1 MPVYKSNEIQ
11 KDKKT
16 NFVDIFEVVK
26 KKNYSELEEIKASL
40 RVHLKKSKCKV
51 NKLMLEKWI
60 IEIEDLQGI
69 KYWTQYKAYSNVLSF
84 SLTLVRKN

>member
-1 MPVYKSNEIQ
+1 MITYKVIGTRKLKESSEIQ

-16 NFVDIFEVVK
+16 NFINIFEVVK
-26 KKNYSELEEIKASL
+26 QKNYSELEEIKASL
-40 RVHLKKSKCKV
+40 RVHLKKSECKS

-69 KYWTQYKAYSNVLSF
+69 KY
-84 SLTLVRKN
+84 

>member
-1 MPVYKSNEIQ
+1 MPVYKVMQTNGKVNKSNEIQ

-16 NFVDIFEVVK
+16 NFIDIFEVVK

-40 RVHLKKSKCKV
+40 RVHMKKSKCKA

-69 KYWTQYKAYSNVLSF
+69 KY
-84 SLTLVRKN
+84 

>member
-1 MPVYKSNEIQ
+1 MPVYKVMQTNRKLNKSNEIQ

-40 RVHLKKSKCKV
+40 RVHMKKCECKA

-69 KYWTQYKAYSNVLSF
+69 KY
-84 SLTLVRKN
+84 

>member
-1 MPVYKSNEIQ
+1 MPVYKVIQTNRKINKLSEIQ

-40 RVHLKKSKCKV
+40 RVHMKKSECKA

-69 KYWTQYKAYSNVLSF
+69 KY
-84 SLTLVRKN
+84 

>member
-1 MPVYKSNEIQ
+1 MIIYKSLPKKIVQTNRIE
-11 KDKKT
+11 DKKT

-40 RVHLKKSKCKV
+40 RVHMKKSECKA

-69 KYWTQYKAYSNVLSF
+69 KY
-84 SLTLVRKN
+84 

>member
-1 MPVYKSNEIQ
+1 MPIYKVIGTRKVKETSDIK

-16 NFVDIFEVVK
+16 NFTDIFEVVK

-40 RVHLKKSKCKV
+40 RVHMKKSECKA

-69 KYWTQYKAYSNVLSF
+69 KY
-84 SLTLVRKN
+84 

>member
-1 MPVYKSNEIQ
+1 MPVYKVMQTNRKVNKSNEIQ

-40 RVHLKKSKCKV
+40 TVHMKKSECKA

-69 KYWTQYKAYSNVLSF
+69 KY
-84 SLTLVRKN
+84 

>member
-1 MPVYKSNEIQ
+1 MPVYKVIQTNRKVNKSNEIP

-26 KKNYSELEEIKASL
+26 KKNYSELEDIKASL
-40 RVHLKKSKCKV
+40 RVHMKKSECKA

-69 KYWTQYKAYSNVLSF
+69 KY
-84 SLTLVRKN
+84 

>member
-1 MPVYKSNEIQ
+1 MPIYKVMQTNRKVNKHSEIQ

-40 RVHLKKSKCKV
+40 RVHMKKSECKA

-69 KYWTQYKAYSNVLSF
+69 KY
-84 SLTLVRKN
+84 

>member
-1 MPVYKSNEIQ
+1 MITYKVIGTRKVKETSEIK
-11 KDKKT
+11 KDKST
-16 NFVDIFEVVK
+16 RFTDIFEVVK

-40 RVHLKKSKCKV
+40 RVHMKKSECKA

-69 KYWTQYKAYSNVLSF
+69 KY
-84 SLTLVRKN
+84 

>member
-1 MPVYKSNEIQ
+1 MEKEEIK

-16 NFVDIFEVVK
+16 DFINIFEVVK
-26 KKNYSELEEIKASL
+26 QKNYSELEEIKASL
-40 RVHLKKSKCKV
+40 RAYMKKSQCKV

-69 KYWTQYKAYSNVLSF
+69 KY
-84 SLTLVRKN
+84 

>member
-1 MPVYKSNEIQ
+1 MITYKVMQTNRKVNKPSEIP

-16 NFVDIFEVVK
+16 NFTDIFEVVK

-40 RVHLKKSKCKV
+40 RVHMKKSECKA

-60 IEIEDLQGI
+60 IEIEDKQGI
-69 KYWTQYKAYSNVLSF
+69 KY
-84 SLTLVRKN
+84 

>member
-1 MPVYKSNEIQ
+1 MITYKVIGTRKVKETSEIK

-16 NFVDIFEVVK
+16 NFTDIFEVVK

-40 RVHLKKSKCKV
+40 RVHLKKSECKA

-69 KYWTQYKAYSNVLSF
+69 KY
-84 SLTLVRKN
+84 

>member
-1 MPVYKSNEIQ
+1 MIIYKSLPRKIVPTNRIE
-11 KDKKT
+11 DKKT
-16 NFVDIFEVVK
+16 SFIDIFEIVK

-40 RVHLKKSKCKV
+40 RLHMKKSECKA

-69 KYWTQYKAYSNVLSF
+69 KY
-84 SLTLVRKN
+84 

>member
-1 MPVYKSNEIQ
+1 MIIYKSLPKKIVQTNRIE
-11 KDKKT
+11 DKKT

-40 RVHLKKSKCKV
+40 RVHLKKSECKA

-69 KYWTQYKAYSNVLSF
+69 KY
-84 SLTLVRKN
+84 

>member
-1 MPVYKSNEIQ
+1 MITYKVIGTRKVNKPSEVQ

-16 NFVDIFEVVK
+16 NFTDIFEVVK

-40 RVHLKKSKCKV
+40 RVHLKKSECKT

-69 KYWTQYKAYSNVLSF
+69 KY
-84 SLTLVRKN
+84 

>member
-1 MPVYKSNEIQ
+1 MPIYKVIPTNRKIGKINKTELTI
-11 KDKKT
+11 KKES
-16 NFVDIFEVVK
+16 FEDILEAVK

-40 RVHLKKSKCKV
+40 RVHLKKSECKA

-69 KYWTQYKAYSNVLSF
+69 KY
-84 SLTLVRKN
+84 

>member
-1 MPVYKSNEIQ
+1 MSIYKVMQTNRKVNKSNEIQ

-40 RVHLKKSKCKV
+40 RAHMKKSECKA

-60 IEIEDLQGI
+60 IEIEDKQGI
-69 KYWTQYKAYSNVLSF
+69 KY
-84 SLTLVRKN
+84 